1 MSKVL
6 PSLACL
12 GLLLP
17 GCASTHAT
25 TPATQLQVR
34 EFQTRTFETTDT
46 KLVMK
51 AVLNTLQDE
60 GFLLKSADA
69 ELGLLTATRE
79 SDVGHKADR
88 LLALLLDTGGR
99 WKKLSVVEATANV
112 SAFGSETRVRLSFQ
126 RKTLDNQ
133 GGTLKVEPVDD
144 AQFYQAFFAAVD
156 KAVFIE
162 KEKL

>member
-1 MSKVL
+1 MPKVL

-34 EFQTRTFETTDT
+34 EYQTRAFDT
-46 KLVMK
+46 PDAKLVMK

-60 GFLLKSADA
+60 GFLVKSADA
-69 ELGLLTATRE
+69 ELGLLTASRE
-79 SDVGHKADR
+79 SDVGHRGDQ

-99 WKKLSVVEATANV
+99 WKKLSVLEATVNV

-133 GGTLKVEPVDD
+133 GGTLKVEPV
-144 AQFYQAFFAAVD
+144 AEPEFYQAFFAAVD